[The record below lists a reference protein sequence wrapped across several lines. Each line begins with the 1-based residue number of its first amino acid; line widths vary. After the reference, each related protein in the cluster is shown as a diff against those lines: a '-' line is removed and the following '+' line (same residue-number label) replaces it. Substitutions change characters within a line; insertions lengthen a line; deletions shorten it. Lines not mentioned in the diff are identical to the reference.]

1 MGHRINWIFLCS
13 FYFYFLLKWRF
24 VISYFLTNERWCPHN
39 VPASQNSIDFSKQ
52 FARCKC
58 AVLLYIRLQGYY
70 GSYCCLLLALWSW
83 KSRRDVIVTCTDF
96 PKRSSCIFWSCIL
109 HLYICCT
116 TMKRSTQLDS
126 KYLGSIRQKPV
137 QIDRRL
143 TLSLQ
148 IYHFDRHNESIA
160 MKIYIADS
168 LLHFD
173 SISAHFVLI

>member
-1 MGHRINWIFLCS
+1 MCLRHKIQ
-13 FYFYFLLKWRF
+13 
-24 VISYFLTNERWCPHN
+24 LTFPNNLHAAN
-39 VPASQNSIDFSKQ
+39 VPCFIYTITG
-52 FARCKC
+52 
-58 AVLLYIRLQGYY
+58 LLWE
-70 GSYCCLLLALWSW
+70 LLLFAFRVVILT
-83 KSRRDVIVTCTDF
+83 SRRDVIVTCTDF
-96 PKRSSCIFWSCIL
+96 PNRSLCIFWSCIL

-126 KYLGSIRQKPV
+126 KYLRSIWQKPV